1 MTLTELAIK
10 RPSFIIVIFLV
21 LILGGV
27 LSYNQLGYEILPRFT
42 PQILTISTVYPGAA
56 PNEIESQVTK
66 KIEDQLSNQNGISAI
81 NSSSYEG
88 LSLVTLEL
96 SNDAS
101 LKAVKQDVVAKM
113 NSIQALLPA
122 DAKTPNV
129 SELSFNDL
137 PVLRISASSNLPAT
151 QFYAEL
157 KNRIIPQLSQLDG
170 VGSIQ
175 LLGGEEREI
184 RVNVNQ
190 EKLSTYGLS
199 LLQINQAINN
209 ANLDFPTGK
218 IENGNAQTIVRLTGK
233 FSNLDQLKNLVVATS
248 RTGSTIQLK
257 DVAEII
263 DSKKDITNINRL
275 DGKEAIGVQ
284 VRKRTDANSVA
295 VSEAVREKII
305 ELEKKYSNIDLKF
318 IIAIDTSAFTLDAA
332 EAVQHDLL
340 IAILLVAL
348 VMLIF
353 LHSLRNSFIVMVAV
367 PCSLVSAFIVMYLA
381 GYTFNLMTLLA
392 MSLVIGILVD
402 DSIVVLENIYRH
414 LEMGKDKRTA
424 AIDGRNEIGFTALSI
439 TLVDVVVFV
448 PFLLLTNT
456 TGKLLAPFAAV
467 VVVSTLMSLFVSFT
481 VTPWLASRFAKA
493 EEVESKKGIWGWFI
507 RLLEHGVD
515 NLANF
520 YTAVLRWSLRHKFIV
535 VLAIVGMFMSSGMLA
550 AFGFIGS
557 EFVRQGDQ
565 REFIIKLEYDKS
577 VTFDYNNV
585 NTKQIEDFLRSKPYV
600 KSVFAN
606 VGGSSDLI
614 SLGNNANLSELNIKL
629 YSLEESNV
637 LTDKAAEE
645 CRQELQNAFPQLKI
659 ISAKPSFLGGNE
671 DDPIQLIFSGEN
683 PDSVMAVVKRVEKM
697 VQKIPGTIDTKI
709 SVKEGAPEV
718 KVALDR
724 EKMAKLGLDIN
735 LVGATMQSA
744 FAGNDKAKYRDG
756 IDEYDIKVQ
765 LDQFDRRNEAD
776 VAALSFINNK
786 GQVIRLDQFAQLSFG
801 VGASKLERRNR
812 RSSVTF
818 KSQVL
823 GAPSGTVATAIQQE
837 LDKMNLPKTIDYNWD
852 GEVKREK
859 DSTSVL
865 LGVLGIAV
873 VLIYLIM
880 VALYDSFL
888 YPFVVLFSIPVA
900 MIGALLAL
908 ALAQSSFSLFSGLG
922 IIMML
927 GLVAKNGILIVDFTN
942 QLKTSGLATYDALIE
957 AGRTRLR
964 PILMTTL
971 ALVFGMIPIAVAK
984 GAGAEWK
991 NGLGWVLIGGL
1002 TSSMLLTLIIVPV
1015 VYMTVDNVKAW
1026 FGKLTTRKN
1035 TAKIIHINQIH

>member
-1 MTLTELAIK
+1 
-10 RPSFIIVIFLV
+10 
-21 LILGGV
+21 
-27 LSYNQLGYEILPRFT
+27 
-42 PQILTISTVYPGAA
+42 
-56 PNEIESQVTK
+56 
-66 KIEDQLSNQNGISAI
+66 LSNQNGIVTI

-88 LSLVTLEL
+88 LSLISLEL

-101 LKAVKQDVVAKM
+101 LKAVKQDVIAKI
-113 NSIQALLPA
+113 NSIQSLLPS
-122 DAKTPNV
+122 DAETPTV

-137 PVLRISASSNLPAT
+137 PVLRISSTSKLPAT
-151 QFYAEL
+151 QFFAEL

-170 VGSIQ
+170 VGSVQ
-175 LLGGEEREI
+175 LFGGEEREI
-184 RVNVNQ
+184 RVNINQ
-190 EKLSTYGLS
+190 EKLATYGLS
-199 LLQINQAINN
+199 ILQVNQAINN

-218 IENGNAQTIVRLTGK
+218 IEAGNSQTVVRLTGK
-233 FSNLDQLKNLVVATS
+233 FTKVEQLKNLIVSTS
-248 RTGSTIQLK
+248 RTGSTIKLQ
-257 DVAEII
+257 DIAEVI

-284 VRKRTDANSVA
+284 VRKRSDANSVA
-295 VSEAVREKII
+295 VSKAVREKIT
-305 ELEKKYSNIDLKF
+305 ELENKYSGIDLKF
-318 IIAIDTSAFTLDAA
+318 VVAIDTSSFALEAA
-332 EAVQHDLL
+332 KAVQHDLL
-340 IAILLVAL
+340 IAIILVAL

-353 LHSLRNSFIVMVAV
+353 LHSMRNSFIVMIAV

-402 DSIVVLENIYRH
+402 DSIVVLENIYRY

-439 TLVDVVVFV
+439 TMVDIVVFV

-493 EEVESKKGIWGWFI
+493 EDVKTKTGAWGWFI
-507 RLLEHGVD
+507 RKLEKGIE
-515 NLANF
+515 NLSDF
-520 YTAVLRWSLRHKFIV
+520 YTTALKWCLSHKV
-535 VLAIVGMFMSSGMLA
+535 VTMLCIFGLIMASGQLAR
-550 AFGFIGS
+550 FGFIGS

-577 VTFDYNNV
+577 VTFQQNNV
-585 NTKQIEDFLRSKPYV
+585 TTKKVEDYLRAQKYV

-614 SLGNNANLSELNIKL
+614 SLGNSNNQSEI
-629 YSLEESNV
+629 NV
-637 LTDKAAEE
+637 KIYPNDQFEKVTDEAASE
-645 CRQELQNAFPQLKI
+645 CKTELQKQFPQIKVT
-659 ISAKPSFLGGNE
+659 SAKPSFLGGNE
-671 DDPIQLIFSGEN
+671 DDPIEIIFSGEN
-683 PDSVMAVVKRVEKM
+683 PDSVIAIVKKVEVL

-709 SVKEGAPEV
+709 SIKEGFPEV

-724 EKMAKLGLDIN
+724 DKMAKLGLDIN

-744 FAGNDKAKYRDG
+744 FAGNDKAKFRDG
-756 IDEYDIKVQ
+756 FDEYDIKVQ
-765 LDQFDRRNEAD
+765 LDKFDRRSETD

-786 GQVIRLDQFAQLSFG
+786 GQTIRLDQFASFSYG
-801 VGASKLERRNR
+801 VGASKLERKNR

-818 KSQVL
+818 RSQVL
-823 GAPSGTVATAIQQE
+823 GTPSGNVADAIQAE
-837 LDKMNLPKTIDYNWD
+837 LDKMKLPKTIDYSWS
-852 GEVKREK
+852 GEIKRSK
-859 DSTSVL
+859 DSTDTL
-865 LGVLGIAV
+865 LGVLGIAII
-873 VLIYLIM
+873 LIYLIM
-880 VALYDSFL
+880 VALYDSFV

-908 ALAQSSFSLFSGLG
+908 AMAKSSFSLFTGLG

-942 QLKTSGLATYDALIE
+942 QLKEKGLSTLDALME
-957 AGRTRLR
+957 AGKTRLR

-971 ALVFGMIPIAVAK
+971 ALVFGMIPIAMAK

-1002 TSSMLLTLIIVPV
+1002 TSSMLLTLIIIPI
-1015 VYMTVDNVKAW
+1015 VYLTVDNIKAW
-1026 FGKLTTRKN
+1026 FGKLK
-1035 TAKIIHINQIH
+1035 AKKSKVATEPVTV

>member
-10 RPSFIIVIFLV
+10 RPSLLIVLFLV
-21 LILGGV
+21 LALGGIM
-27 LSYNQLGYEILPRFT
+27 SYNRLGYEILPRFT
-42 PQILTISTVYPGAA
+42 PQLLTITTVYPGAA

-66 KIEDQLSNQNGISAI
+66 KIEDQLSNQNGIVSI
-81 NSSSYEG
+81 NSSSFEG
-88 LSLVTLEL
+88 LSLVSLEL

-101 LKAVKQDVVAKM
+101 LKAVKQDVIAKI
-113 NSIQALLPA
+113 NSLQSLLPN
-122 DAKTPNV
+122 DAQTPTV

-137 PVLRISASSNLPAT
+137 PVLRISATADLTAT
-151 QFYAEL
+151 QFFSEL

-170 VGSIQ
+170 VGSVE

-184 RVNVNQ
+184 RVNINQ
-190 EKLSTYGLS
+190 DKISAYGIS
-199 LLQINQAINN
+199 ILQVNQAINN

-218 IENGNAQTIVRLTGK
+218 IEAGKTQTVIRLTGK
-233 FSNLDQLKNLVVATS
+233 FNKIEQLKDLIVATS
-248 RTGSTIQLK
+248 RMGGTIKLQ
-257 DVAEII
+257 DIAEVI
-263 DSKKDITNINRL
+263 DSKKDIRNINRL
-275 DGKEAIGVQ
+275 NGKEAVGVQ

-295 VSEAVREKII
+295 VSKAVRDKIA
-305 ELEKKYSNIDLKF
+305 ELENKYSNINLKF
-318 IIAIDTSAFTLDAA
+318 VVAIDTSSFSLEAA

-353 LHSLRNSFIVMVAV
+353 LHSIRNSFIVMVAV
-367 PCSLVSAFIVMYLA
+367 PCSLVTAFIIMYLA

-414 LEMGKDKRTA
+414 LEMGKDARTA

-493 EEVESKKGIWGWFI
+493 EDVKTKKGVWGRFV
-507 RLLEHGVD
+507 RSLEIGIEH
-515 NLANF
+515 LSHF
-520 YTAVLRWSLRHKFIV
+520 YAAALSRCLQHKTITILFIV
-535 VLAIVGMFMSSGMLA
+535 AMIMGAGQLVR
-550 AFGFIGS
+550 FGFIGD
-557 EFVRQGDQ
+557 EFVKQGDQ

-577 VTFDYNNV
+577 ITFQQNNLT
-585 NTKQIEDFLRSKPYV
+585 TKQVEDFLREKPYV

-614 SLGNNANLSELNIKL
+614 NLGNSNNQSEI
-629 YSLEESNV
+629 NV
-637 LTDKAAEE
+637 KIYPNEIVEKATDQAATE
-645 CRQELQNAFPQLKI
+645 CQMALQRQFPQIKI
-659 ISAKPSFLGGNE
+659 TSAKPSFLGGNE
-671 DDPIQLIFSGEN
+671 DDPIEIIFSGEN
-683 PDSVMAVVKRVEKM
+683 PDSVLAVVKSVEKT
-697 VQKIPGTIDTKI
+697 VRKIPGAIDTKVSI
-709 SVKEGAPEV
+709 KEGFPEV
-718 KVALDR
+718 NVSLDR
-724 EKMAKLGLDIN
+724 DKMAKLGLDIN

-744 FAGNDKAKYRDG
+744 LAGNDKAKFRDG
-756 IDEYDIKVQ
+756 FDEYDIKVQ
-765 LDQFDRRNEAD
+765 LDKFDRRNEAD

-786 GQVIRLDQFAQLSFG
+786 GQTIRLDQFASLSYG
-801 VGASKLERRNR
+801 ISASKLERKNR

-823 GAPSGTVATAIQQE
+823 GTPSGNVADAIQAE
-837 LDKMNLPKTIDYNWD
+837 MDKMNLPKNIEYSWA
-852 GEVKREK
+852 GEIKRSK
-859 DSTSVL
+859 DSTDTL
-865 LGVLGIAV
+865 LAVLGIAII
-873 VLIYLIM
+873 LIYLIM
-880 VALYDSFL
+880 VALYDSFI

-900 MIGALLAL
+900 LIGALLAL
-908 ALAQSSFSLFSGLG
+908 ALAKSSFSLFTGLG

-942 QLKTSGLATYDALIE
+942 QLKEKGLNTIDALME
-957 AGRTRLR
+957 SGKTRLR

-971 ALVFGMIPIAVAK
+971 ALVFGMIPIAIAK

-1015 VYMTVDNVKAW
+1015 VYLTVDNIKAW
-1026 FGKLTTRKN
+1026 FGKLGANKKKIERMSV
-1035 TAKIIHINQIH
+1035 AK

>member
-96 SNDAS
+96 SNNAS

-137 PVLRISASSNLPAT
+137 PVLRISARSNLPAT

-170 VGSIQ
+170 VGSVQ

-190 EKLSTYGLS
+190 EKLSAYGLS

-218 IENGNAQTIVRLTGK
+218 IESGNAQTVIRLTGK
-233 FSNLDQLKNLVVATS
+233 FANLDQLKNLVVATS
-248 RTGSTIQLK
+248 RTGSTIQLQ
-257 DVAEII
+257 DVAEVI

-305 ELEKKYSNIDLKF
+305 ELEKKYSAIKLNF
-318 IIAIDTSAFTLDAA
+318 VVAIDTSAFTLEAA

-507 RLLEHGVD
+507 RSLEHGVD

-585 NTKQIEDFLRSKPYV
+585 NTKRIEDFLQSKPYV

-614 SLGNNANLSELNIKL
+614 SLGNNANLSELNVKL
-629 YSLEESNV
+629 YSLEESAV

-659 ISAKPSFLGGNE
+659 TSAKPSFLGGNE

-697 VQKIPGTIDTKI
+697 VQKIPGAIDTKI

-744 FAGNDKAKYRDG
+744 LAGNDKAKFRDG

-765 LDQFDRRNEAD
+765 LDRFDRRNEAD

-801 VGASKLERRNR
+801 VSASKLERRNR

-823 GAPSGTVATAIQQE
+823 GAPSGTVAAIIQQE
-837 LDKMNLPKTIDYNWD
+837 LDKMNLPKTIEYNWD

-1015 VYMTVDNVKAW
+1015 VYLTVDNLKAW
-1026 FGKLTTRKN
+1026 FGRLTTRKS
-1035 TAKIIHINQIH
+1035 TGKIIHINQSH

>member
-10 RPSFIIVIFLV
+10 RPSFIIVIFMV
-21 LILGGV
+21 LTLGGV
-27 LSYNQLGYEILPRFT
+27 MSYNRLGYEILPRFT
-42 PQILTISTVYPGAA
+42 PQLLTITTVYPGAA

-66 KIEDQLSNQNGISAI
+66 KIEDQLSNQNGIASI
-81 NSSSYEG
+81 TSSSYEG
-88 LSLVTLEL
+88 LSLISLEL
-96 SNDAS
+96 SNDVS
-101 LKAVKQDVVAKM
+101 LKAVKQDIIAKI
-113 NSIQALLPA
+113 NSIQGLLPV
-122 DAKTPNV
+122 DAETPTV

-137 PVLRISASSNLPAT
+137 PVLRISATSNLPAT
-151 QFYAEL
+151 EFFAAL
-157 KNRIIPQLSQLDG
+157 KNRIIPQISQLEG
-170 VGSIQ
+170 VGSVQ
-175 LLGGEEREI
+175 LFGGEEREI
-184 RVNVNQ
+184 RVNINQ

-199 LLQINQAINN
+199 ILQVNQAINN

-218 IENGNAQTIVRLTGK
+218 IETGNRQTVVRLAGK
-233 FSNLDQLKNLVVATS
+233 FTDITQLKNLIVSTS
-248 RTGSTIQLK
+248 RTGGSIKL
-257 DVAEII
+257 DDIAEVI

-275 DGKEAIGVQ
+275 DGKEAVGVQ

-295 VSEAVREKII
+295 VSKAVREKIAEI
-305 ELEKKYSNIDLKF
+305 ESKYSDIDLKF
-318 IIAIDTSAFTLDAA
+318 EVAIDTSSFALDAA
-332 EAVQHDLL
+332 KAVQHDLL
-340 IAILLVAL
+340 IAILLVAA

-353 LHSLRNSFIVMVAV
+353 LHSIRNFFIVMIAV
-367 PCSLVSAFIVMYLA
+367 PCSLVSAFIVMYLS

-493 EEVESKKGIWGWFI
+493 EDVATKTGVWGWFI
-507 RLLEHGVD
+507 RLLESSIDH
-515 NLANF
+515 LSTF
-520 YTAVLRWSLRHKFIV
+520 YTTVLRWCLRHKFITGV
-535 VLAIVGMFMSSGMLA
+535 SIIAMIMGAGQLAN
-550 AFGFIGS
+550 FGFIGS

-577 VTFDYNNV
+577 ITFQQNNV
-585 NTKQIEDFLRSKPYV
+585 TTKQIEDFLRAKPYV

-614 SLGNNANLSELNIKL
+614 SLGNSNNQSEI
-629 YSLEESNV
+629 NV
-637 LTDKAAEE
+637 KIYPNETFEKVTDEAATE
-645 CRQELQNAFPQLKI
+645 CLLALQHQFPQIKI
-659 ISAKPSFLGGNE
+659 TSAKPSFLGGNE
-671 DDPIQLIFSGEN
+671 DDPIEIVFSGEN
-683 PDSVMAVVKRVEKM
+683 SDSVMAVVKKVEKM
-697 VQKIPGTIDTKI
+697 VQKIPGAIDTKI
-709 SVKEGAPEV
+709 SIKEGFPEV

-724 EKMAKLGLDIN
+724 DKMAKLGLDIN
-735 LVGATMQSA
+735 LVGASMQHA
-744 FAGNDKAKYRDG
+744 FAGNDRAKFRDG
-756 IDEYDIKVQ
+756 MDEYDIKVQ
-765 LDQFDRRNEAD
+765 LDKFDRRNEAD

-786 GQVIRLDQFAQLSFG
+786 GQTIRLDQFAHLSYG
-801 VGASKLERRNR
+801 VSASKLERKNR

-818 KSQVL
+818 RSQVL
-823 GAPSGTVATAIQQE
+823 GTPNGNVADAIQAA
-837 LDKMNLPKTIDYNWD
+837 LVKMQLPKTIEYSWA
-852 GEVKREK
+852 GEVKRQK
-859 DSTSVL
+859 DSTDTL
-865 LGVLGIAV
+865 IGVLGIAII
-873 VLIYLIM
+873 LIYLIM
-880 VALYDSFL
+880 VALYDSFV

-908 ALAQSSFSLFSGLG
+908 ALAKSSFSLFTGLG

-942 QLKTSGLATYDALIE
+942 QLKERGYSSIDALME
-957 AGRTRLR
+957 AGKTRLR

-971 ALVFGMIPIAVAK
+971 ALVFGMIPIAIAK

-1015 VYMTVDNVKAW
+1015 VYLAVDNTKAW
-1026 FGKLTTRKN
+1026 FGKFGVRKN
-1035 TAKIIHINQIH
+1035 EMTQTPSVS

>member
-10 RPSFIIVIFLV
+10 RPSFIIVLFLV
-21 LILGGV
+21 LGLGGI
-27 LSYNQLGYEILPRFT
+27 LCYNRLGYEILPRFT
-42 PQILTISTVYPGAA
+42 PQLLTIATVYPGAA

-66 KIEDQLSNQNGISAI
+66 KIEDQLSNQNGIVTI

-88 LSLVTLEL
+88 LSLISLEL

-101 LKAVKQDVVAKM
+101 LKAVKQDVIAKI
-113 NSIQALLPA
+113 NSIQSLLPS
-122 DAKTPNV
+122 DAETPTV

-137 PVLRISASSNLPAT
+137 PVLRISSTSNLPAT
-151 QFYAEL
+151 QFFAEL

-170 VGSIQ
+170 VGSVQ

-184 RVNVNQ
+184 RVNINQ
-190 EKLSTYGLS
+190 EKLATYGLS
-199 LLQINQAINN
+199 ILQVNQSINN

-218 IENGNAQTIVRLTGK
+218 IEAGNSQTVVRLTGK
-233 FSNLDQLKNLVVATS
+233 FTKVEQLKNLIVSTS
-248 RTGSTIQLK
+248 RTGSTIKLQ
-257 DVAEII
+257 DIAEVI
-263 DSKKDITNINRL
+263 DSKRDINNINRL

-284 VRKRTDANSVA
+284 VRKRSDANSVA
-295 VSEAVREKII
+295 VSKAVREKIT
-305 ELEKKYSNIDLKF
+305 ELENKYNNINLKF
-318 IIAIDTSAFTLDAA
+318 VVAIDTSSFALEAA
-332 EAVQHDLL
+332 KAVQHDLL
-340 IAILLVAL
+340 IAIILVAL

-353 LHSLRNSFIVMVAV
+353 LHSMRNSFIVMIAV

-439 TLVDVVVFV
+439 TMVDIVVFV

-493 EEVESKKGIWGWFI
+493 EDVKTKTGAWGWFI
-507 RLLEHGVD
+507 RKLEKGIE
-515 NLANF
+515 NLSDF
-520 YTAVLRWSLRHKFIV
+520 YTTALKWCLSHKIV
-535 VLAIVGMFMSSGMLA
+535 TMLCIFGLIMASGQLAR
-550 AFGFIGS
+550 FGFIGS

-577 VTFDYNNV
+577 VTFQQNNV
-585 NTKQIEDFLRSKPYV
+585 TTKKVEDYLRAQPYV

-606 VGGSSDLI
+606 VGGSSDLV
-614 SLGNNANLSELNIKL
+614 SLGNSNNQSEI
-629 YSLEESNV
+629 NV
-637 LTDKAAEE
+637 KIHPNETFEKVTDEAAKE
-645 CRQELQNAFPQLKI
+645 CKTELQKQFPQIKVT
-659 ISAKPSFLGGNE
+659 SAKPSFLGGNE
-671 DDPIQLIFSGEN
+671 DDPIEITFSGEN
-683 PDSVMAVVKRVEKM
+683 PDSVLAVVKKVEVM
-697 VQKIPGTIDTKI
+697 VQKIPGAIDTKI
-709 SVKEGAPEV
+709 SIKEGFPEV

-724 EKMAKLGLDIN
+724 DKMAKLGLDIN

-744 FAGNDKAKYRDG
+744 FAGNDKAKFRDG
-756 IDEYDIKVQ
+756 FDEYDIKVQ
-765 LDQFDRRNEAD
+765 LDKFDRRSETD

-786 GQVIRLDQFAQLSFG
+786 GQTIRLDQFASFSYG
-801 VGASKLERRNR
+801 VGASKLERKNR

-818 KSQVL
+818 RSQVL
-823 GAPSGTVATAIQQE
+823 GTPSGNVADAIQAE
-837 LDKMNLPKTIDYNWD
+837 LDNMKLPKTIDYSWA
-852 GEVKREK
+852 GEIKRSK
-859 DSTSVL
+859 DSTDTL
-865 LGVLGIAV
+865 IGVLGIAII
-873 VLIYLIM
+873 LIYLIM
-880 VALYDSFL
+880 VALYDSFV

-908 ALAQSSFSLFSGLG
+908 AMAKSSFSLFTGLG

-942 QLKTSGLATYDALIE
+942 QLKEKGLSTLEALME
-957 AGRTRLR
+957 AGKTRLR

-971 ALVFGMIPIAVAK
+971 ALVFGMIPIAIAK

-1002 TSSMLLTLIIVPV
+1002 TSSMLLTLIIVPI
-1015 VYMTVDNVKAW
+1015 VYLTIDNIKVW
-1026 FGKLTTRKN
+1026 FGKFKTKKN
-1035 TAKIIHINQIH
+1035 EVTPKQVTI